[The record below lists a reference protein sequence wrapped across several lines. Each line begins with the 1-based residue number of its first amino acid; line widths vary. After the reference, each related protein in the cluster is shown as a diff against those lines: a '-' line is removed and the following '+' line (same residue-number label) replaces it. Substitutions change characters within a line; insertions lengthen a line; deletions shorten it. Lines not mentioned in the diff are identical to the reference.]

1 MKGYTVGQGGGNTV
15 CRQFSPMFDWPLE
28 APMTVDVLAGPVCR
42 PRNLAAGVAGSIHDD
57 ATATALGFRGGTV
70 AGSIHMDQFPPLALR
85 AFGNGWFEDGSLSL
99 YFRYA
104 TTDGEPVRAFIEQPP
119 RQRDVQTRAWA
130 TTSDDVVVAEGTAGR
145 GHPAETSALRSR
157 DLRPVEPTQLRILAG
172 VKPGAVLGD
181 VTVTPDGERQL
192 RRIEQQAMTEPLG
205 WYTGPSPWGGP
216 IAAPST
222 VVDLLYARLLDG
234 AKASMGDHVGLFGA
248 IEIRF
253 RSGPVVLGSPYRIT
267 GEVVAVSQT
276 PQTEVMWFDSRACDA
291 SGNLVADMR
300 MMLRQLK
307 QSSPLY
313 RAGD

>member
-1 MKGYTVGQGGGNTV
+1 
-15 CRQFSPMFDWPLE
+15 
-28 APMTVDVLAGPVCR
+28 MTVDVLAGPERR

-85 AFGNGWFEDGSLSL
+85 AFGTGWFEDGSLSL
-99 YFRYA
+99 YFRHA
-104 TTDGEPVRAFIEQPP
+104 TTDGEPVRAFIERPP
-119 RQRDVQTRAWA
+119 RQDDVQVRAWA

-157 DLRPVEPTQLRILAG
+157 DMRPVDPAQLRILSG
-172 VKPGAVLGD
+172 FKPGAMLGD
-181 VTVTPDGERQL
+181 VMLTPNGERQ
-192 RRIEQQAMTEPLG
+192 RHRIDRGGMTEALD

-216 IAAPST
+216 IAAPSA
-222 VVDLLYARLLDG
+222 VVDLLYARLLDD
-234 AKASMGDHVGLFGA
+234 AKASMGAHVGLFGA

-253 RSGPVVLGSPYRIT
+253 RSGPVLLESSYHIT

-276 PQTEVMWFDSRACDA
+276 PKTEVLWFDSQAHDA
-291 SGNLVADMR
+291 NGTLVADMR

-313 RAGD
+313 HPHE